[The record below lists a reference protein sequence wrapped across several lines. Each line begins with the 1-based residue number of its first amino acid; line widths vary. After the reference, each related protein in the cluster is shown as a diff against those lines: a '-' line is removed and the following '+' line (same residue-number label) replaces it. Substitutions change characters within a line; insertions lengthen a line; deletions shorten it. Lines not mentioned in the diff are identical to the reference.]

1 MLNINNLYLK
11 GVSPLCNMHRFVM
24 RYGPF
29 QRPKSTISCSNM
41 GLIGLRNGLYHNV
54 KLINSDYVIGY
65 M

>member
-1 MLNINNLYLK
+1 MLNINDLCLK
-11 GVSPLCNMHRFVM
+11 NVFPLCNMHRFVM

-29 QRPKSTISCSNM
+29 QGLKSTISCTNM